1 LSGVMRRLLLAGA
14 CAGCFSALVWFG
26 AAALYDAPGP
36 LTHTVAVVVPRG
48 GNAQTAQSLRD
59 AGVIGEE
66 LAFRVAEMATAWQGS
81 IRAAEFAFPAGAS
94 LDTVLAILRFGR
106 PVQHRLT
113 IAEGLTSAQVAQLL
127 ARDGALTGDVVVPA
141 EGSVLP
147 QTYDFERNAA
157 RASIL
162 GRAQAA
168 MHGALAAAWAS
179 RAPGLP
185 LESAWQTLVLASIVE
200 RETGLPAERPMVA
213 RVFLNRLRA
222 GMKLQADP
230 TAAYGAAG
238 GLGSLPRSLD
248 RNDLQRQDDYNTY
261 AVPGLPAAP
270 ICNPGVAAIEA
281 VLHPAATDALYFVA
295 DGKGGHAFA
304 DRLDEHDR
312 NVTRFRSL
320 PHQ

>member
-1 LSGVMRRLLLAGA
+1 
-14 CAGCFSALVWFG
+14 
-26 AAALYDAPGP
+26 
-36 LTHTVAVVVPRG
+36 
-48 GNAQTAQSLRD
+48 
-59 AGVIGEE
+59 
-66 LAFRVAEMATAWQGS
+66 
-81 IRAAEFAFPAGAS
+81 
-94 LDTVLAILRFGR
+94 
-106 PVQHRLT
+106 
-113 IAEGLTSAQVAQLL
+113 
-127 ARDGALTGDVVVPA
+127 
-141 EGSVLP
+141 
-147 QTYDFERNAA
+147 
-157 RASIL
+157 
-162 GRAQAA
+162 
-168 MHGALAAAWAS
+168 
-179 RAPGLP
+179 
-185 LESAWQTLVLASIVE
+185 
-200 RETGLPAERPMVA
+200 MVA